1 MTAAPFRIGVDI
13 GGTFTDFVLLDTRNG
28 ALRNGKVL
36 TTPHAPEQA
45 VLTGIRQL
53 LDAHGITADQVAHV
67 IHGTTLV
74 ANALIERR
82 GVPTGLITTA
92 GFRDIVEIGTELRH
106 DTYDL
111 FMRVPEP
118 LVPRR
123 RRAEVAERILPDGSI
138 RTPLDEAAAREA
150 ARMLAA
156 DGVQAVAVC
165 LLHAFRNPAHER
177 RLAQIIAEEAPGLT
191 LCLSSDVVP
200 EIGEYERAST
210 TICNAYVLP
219 VFQTYLTRLGEGLR
233 SLGLAGP
240 LYLMLSDGGT
250 VGERTASRHPI
261 RLVQSGPAGGVRAT
275 ALYGTGAGA
284 PDILCFDMG
293 GTTAKACLIEGGE
306 PLRSLDFEVARV
318 DRFRKGSGLPLK
330 VPVIEMIEIGAGGGS
345 IAQVDRLGLIQV
357 GPESASSDPGPA
369 CYGLGGTRPTV
380 TDADLILG
388 YLGAGSFLG
397 GDMRLDVAAAE
408 RAVQEHLAG
417 PLGLS
422 VVEAAWALHETVN
435 GNMAQAAAIH
445 ATEKARRIESFA
457 MVPIGGAGPVHAA
470 QVCRKLGIARM
481 VAPAGAGV
489 ASAFGFLASLISFAF
504 VRGVGGAARGAGF
517 RCAARAGGGAGTR
530 RVGDAGRSRR
540 DARGRDAPGDR
551 RAALRRPGLPGRG
564 GDPRRGHRRRRRR
577 CAARRLRGRVSAAIR
592 PHRARLAGG
601 MRVLAG
607 DPVGAGAG
615 ARASRPGCGGGER
628 RVAQPAGLVPRGRR
642 LRGHADH
649 RPHHAAPGGPHRRA
663 GAGGG
668 TGKHAGAAAGDRG
681 GVRCGDEPGGVAVG
695 QGRRGALP

>member
-1 MTAAPFRIGVDI
+1 MSAAPCRIGVDI
-13 GGTFTDFVLLDTRNG
+13 GGTFTDFVLLDSRTG
-28 ALRNGKVL
+28 ALSNGKLL
-36 TTPHAPEQA
+36 TTPQAPEEA
-45 VLTGIRQL
+45 VLAGIRQL
-53 LDAHGITADQVAHV
+53 LDAHGVAPGQVAHV

-82 GVPTGLITTA
+82 GVPTGLLTTD
-92 GFRDIVEIGTELRH
+92 GFRDVVEIGTELRH

-118 LVPRR
+118 LVPRSR
-123 RRAEVAERILPDGSI
+123 RLEVPERILPDGAI

-150 ARMLAA
+150 AQALAA
-156 DGVQAVAVC
+156 SGVQAVAVC
-165 LLHAFRNPAHER
+165 FLHGFRNPAHEAR
-177 RLAQIIAEEAPGLT
+177 MGEILAEEAPGLT
-191 LCLSSDVVP
+191 VCLSSDVVP

-219 VFQTYLTRLGEGLR
+219 VAERYLTRLADGLR
-233 SLGLAGP
+233 SIGLAGP

-250 VGERTASRHPI
+250 VTAGTAARHPI

-275 ALYGTGAGA
+275 ALLGAA
-284 PDILCFDMG
+284 SNAAEVLCFDMG

-380 TDADLILG
+380 TDADLVLG

-397 GDMRLDVAAAE
+397 GDMALDVAAAE
-408 RAVQEHLAG
+408 RAIREHLAD
-417 PLGLS
+417 PLALS
-422 VVEAAWALHETVN
+422 VVEAAWALHDTVN

-445 ATEKARRIESFA
+445 ATEKARRIEAFA

-489 ASAFGFLASLISFAF
+489 ASAFGFLASPISFAF
-504 VRGVGGAARGAGF
+504 VRGWVAPLATLDFDALRDMLGGMEAEGRRLVAEAGVTAADARTTVIGALRYAGQGF
-517 RCAARAGGGAGTR
+517 QVEAAIPADAIATDDREAVRRAFEAQYLHQYGRTEPALPVECVSWQVIVAGPVPRLDLVRTDTG
-530 RVGDAGRSRR
+530 VRR
-540 DARGRDAPGDR
+540 DAVKGTRPAYFGGFVETPVIDRGLLAPGDVV
-551 RAALRRPGLPGRG
+551 AGPALVEERESTLVLPPGTVARCDGALNLVVTLEEGRG
-564 GDPRRGHRRRRRR
+564 
-577 CAARRLRGRVSAAIR
+577 
-592 PHRARLAGG
+592 
-601 MRVLAG
+601 
-607 DPVGAGAG
+607 
-615 ARASRPGCGGGER
+615 E
-628 RVAQPAGLVPRGRR
+628 
-642 LRGHADH
+642 
-649 RPHHAAPGGPHRRA
+649 
-663 GAGGG
+663 
-668 TGKHAGAAAGDRG
+668 
-681 GVRCGDEPGGVAVG
+681 
-695 QGRRGALP
+695 

>member
-1 MTAAPFRIGVDI
+1 MSAAPFRIGVDI
-13 GGTFTDFVLLDTRNG
+13 GGTFTDFVLLDTRDG
-28 ALRNGKVL
+28 TLRNGKVL
-36 TTPHAPEQA
+36 TTPAAPEQA
-45 VLTGIRQL
+45 VLTGIRQML
-53 LDAHGITADQVAHV
+53 EAHGIAPADVQHV

-82 GVPTGLITTA
+82 GVPTGLITTD
-92 GFRDIVEIGTELRH
+92 GFRDVVEIGTELRH

-123 RRAEVAERILPDGSI
+123 RRIEVPERILPDGGI
-138 RTPLDEAAAREA
+138 RTPLDEPAARAAARD
-150 ARMLAA
+150 LAA
-156 DGVQAVAVC
+156 QGVQAVAVC
-165 LLHAFRNPAHER
+165 FLHAFRNAAHER
-177 RLAQIIAEEAPGLT
+177 RMAEILAEEAPGLT

-210 TICNAYVLP
+210 TIGNAYVLP
-219 VFQTYLTRLGEGLR
+219 VFRRYLARLGDGLR
-233 SLGLAGP
+233 GLGLTGP

-250 VGERTASRHPI
+250 VGEATAARHPI

-275 ALYGTGAGA
+275 ALYGAAAGT

-345 IAQVDRLGLIQV
+345 IAQVDRLGLIRV

-369 CYGLGGTRPTV
+369 CYGLGGSRPTV
-380 TDADLILG
+380 TDADLVLG
-388 YLGAGSFLG
+388 YLDAGSFLG

-408 RAVQEHLAG
+408 RALREHLAD

-422 VVEAAWALHETVN
+422 VVDAAWALHETVN

-445 ATEKARRIESFA
+445 ALEKARRIESYT

-470 QVCRKLGIARM
+470 QVCRKLGIAKL

-489 ASAFGFLASLISFAF
+489 ASAFGFLASPISFAF
-504 VRGVGGAARGAGF
+504 VRGWVAPLAGLDFDALRTLVGGLEAEGLAMLAEAGVAPGATSRRVIGALRYSGQGFQVEAEIPPAALATGDRAAVRAAFEERYLQQYGRTEPGLPVECVSWQVIMAGPTPGVSLTALSGE
-517 RCAARAGGGAGTR
+517 AAAVPPLRHRPAWFPEAGGFVDTPVIQRASLR
-530 RVGDAGRSRR
+530 
-540 DARGRDAPGDR
+540 PGDR
-551 RAALRRPGLPGRG
+551 VAGPALVEERESTLVLPPGT
-564 GDPRRGHRRRRRR
+564 
-577 CAARRLRGRVSAAIR
+577 
-592 PHRARLAGG
+592 
-601 MRVLAG
+601 
-607 DPVGAGAG
+607 
-615 ARASRPGCGGGER
+615 
-628 RVAQPAGLVPRGRR
+628 VALCDTALNLVVT
-642 LRGHADH
+642 L
-649 RPHHAAPGGPHRRA
+649 
-663 GAGGG
+663 
-668 TGKHAGAAAGDRG
+668 
-681 GVRCGDEPGGVAVG
+681 
-695 QGRRGALP
+695 

>member
-1 MTAAPFRIGVDI
+1 MTGAPYRIGVDI
-13 GGTFTDFVLLDTRNG
+13 GGTFTDFVLLDTRDG
-28 ALRNGKVL
+28 SLRNGKLL
-36 TTPHAPEQA
+36 TTPHAPEEA
-45 VLTGIRQL
+45 VLAGIRQM
-53 LDAHGITADQVAHV
+53 LDAHGIAPDEVQHV

-82 GVPTGLITTA
+82 GVPTGLITTD
-92 GFRDIVEIGTELRH
+92 GFRDVVEIGTELRH

-111 FMRVPEP
+111 FMRVPQP
-118 LVPRR
+118 LVPRSR
-123 RRAEVAERILPDGSI
+123 RIEVAERILPDGGV
-138 RTPLDEAAAREA
+138 RVPLDDAAARAA
-150 ARMLAA
+150 ARDLGAS
-156 DGVQAVAVC
+156 GVQAVAVC
-165 LLHAFRNPAHER
+165 FLHAFRNPAHER
-177 RLAQIIAEEAPGLT
+177 RMAEILAEEAPGVT

-219 VFQTYLTRLGEGLR
+219 VFQRYLTHLAEGLR
-233 SLGLAGP
+233 GIGLTGP

-250 VGERTASRHPI
+250 VGEETAARHPI

-275 ALYGTGAGA
+275 ALLGGASGA
-284 PDILCFDMG
+284 ADVLCFDMG

-380 TDADLILG
+380 TDADLVLG

-408 RAVQEHLAG
+408 RAIREHLAD

-445 ATEKARRIESFA
+445 ALEKARRIEGYA

-481 VAPAGAGV
+481 IAPAGAGV
-489 ASAFGFLASLISFAF
+489 ASAFGFLASPISFAF
-504 VRGVGGAARGAGF
+504 VRGWVAPLATLDFAELAALVAGMEAEGRRMVAEAGVAPVAMRTTVIGALRYAGQGFQVEAEIPAAAIAQADRDGIRHAFEAAYLQQYGRTEPALPVEGVSWRVIVAGPTPALDLARGAG
-517 RCAARAGGGAGTR
+517 GGGVAETGTR
-530 RVGDAGRSRR
+530 PAWFPGQGFVETSVIDRTRLG
-540 DARGRDAPGDR
+540 PGDR
-551 RAALRRPGLPGRG
+551 VAGPALVEERESTLVLPPGSEAVCDASLN
-564 GDPRRGHRRRRRR
+564 
-577 CAARRLRGRVSAAIR
+577 LV
-592 PHRARLAGG
+592 
-601 MRVLAG
+601 VTV
-607 DPVGAGAG
+607 VG
-615 ARASRPGCGGGER
+615 
-628 RVAQPAGLVPRGRR
+628 
-642 LRGHADH
+642 
-649 RPHHAAPGGPHRRA
+649 
-663 GAGGG
+663 
-668 TGKHAGAAAGDRG
+668 
-681 GVRCGDEPGGVAVG
+681 
-695 QGRRGALP
+695 

>member
-504 VRGVGGAARGAGF
+504 VRGWVAPLAGLDFDALRALVAELERDGLAMLAEAGVTPAAA
-517 RCAARAGGGAGTR
+517 TR
-530 RVGDAGRSRR
+530 RVIGALRYAGQGFQVEAEIPAEAIAGGDGDALRAAFEAAYQQQYGRTEPALPVECVSWQVILSGPVPALALRAPDAAAGSAASRSRPAWFPEAGAFVDTPIIDR
-540 DARGRDAPGDR
+540 TTLRPGDR
-551 RAALRRPGLPGRG
+551 IAGPALVEERESTLVLPPGTEAVCDAGMNLV
-564 GDPRRGHRRRRRR
+564 
-577 CAARRLRGRVSAAIR
+577 VS
-592 PHRARLAGG
+592 L
-601 MRVLAG
+601 
-607 DPVGAGAG
+607 
-615 ARASRPGCGGGER
+615 
-628 RVAQPAGLVPRGRR
+628 
-642 LRGHADH
+642 
-649 RPHHAAPGGPHRRA
+649 
-663 GAGGG
+663 
-668 TGKHAGAAAGDRG
+668 
-681 GVRCGDEPGGVAVG
+681 
-695 QGRRGALP
+695 

>member
-1 MTAAPFRIGVDI
+1 MTGAPYRIGVDI
-13 GGTFTDFVLLDTRNG
+13 GGTFTDFVLLDTRDG
-28 ALRNGKVL
+28 SLRNGKLL
-36 TTPHAPEQA
+36 TTPHAPEEA
-45 VLTGIRQL
+45 VLAGIRQM
-53 LDAHGITADQVAHV
+53 LDAHGIAPDQVQHV

-82 GVPTGLITTA
+82 GVPTGLITTD
-92 GFRDIVEIGTELRH
+92 GFRDVVEIGTELRH

-111 FMRVPEP
+111 FMRVPQP
-118 LVPRR
+118 LVPRSR
-123 RRAEVAERILPDGSI
+123 RIEVAERILPDGGV
-138 RTPLDEAAAREA
+138 RMPLDEAAARAA
-150 ARMLAA
+150 ARDLAA
-156 DGVQAVAVC
+156 SGVQAVAVC
-165 LLHAFRNPAHER
+165 FLHAFRNPAHER
-177 RLAQIIAEEAPGLT
+177 RMGEIIAEEAPGVT

-219 VFQTYLTRLGEGLR
+219 VFQRYLTRLAEGLR
-233 SLGLAGP
+233 GIGLTGP

-250 VGERTASRHPI
+250 VGEETAARHPI

-275 ALYGTGAGA
+275 ALLGGASGA
-284 PDILCFDMG
+284 ADVLCFDMG

-380 TDADLILG
+380 TDADLVLG

-408 RAVQEHLAG
+408 RAIREHLAD

-445 ATEKARRIESFA
+445 ALEKARRIEGYT

-489 ASAFGFLASLISFAF
+489 ASAFGFLASPISFAF
-504 VRGVGGAARGAGF
+504 VRGWVAPLATLDFAELAALVAGMEAEGRRMVAEAGVAPAAMRTTVIGALRYAGQGFQVEAEIPAAAIAQADRDGIRRAFEAAYLQQYGRTEPALPVEGVSWRVIVAGPTPALDLARGAG
-517 RCAARAGGGAGTR
+517 GGGAAVTGTR
-530 RVGDAGRSRR
+530 PAWFPGQGFVETPVIDRTRLG
-540 DARGRDAPGDR
+540 PGDR
-551 RAALRRPGLPGRG
+551 VAGPALVEERESTLVLPPGSEAVCDASLNLVVTVG
-564 GDPRRGHRRRRRR
+564 G
-577 CAARRLRGRVSAAIR
+577 
-592 PHRARLAGG
+592 
-601 MRVLAG
+601 
-607 DPVGAGAG
+607 
-615 ARASRPGCGGGER
+615 
-628 RVAQPAGLVPRGRR
+628 
-642 LRGHADH
+642 
-649 RPHHAAPGGPHRRA
+649 
-663 GAGGG
+663 
-668 TGKHAGAAAGDRG
+668 
-681 GVRCGDEPGGVAVG
+681 
-695 QGRRGALP
+695 

>member
-1 MTAAPFRIGVDI
+1 MSAAPFRIGVDI
-13 GGTFTDFVLLDTRNG
+13 GGTFTDFVMLDTRDG

-45 VLTGIRQL
+45 VLAGIRQL
-53 LDAHGITADQVAHV
+53 LDAHGVAPSEVAHV

-111 FMRVPEP
+111 FMRVPQP

-165 LLHAFRNPAHER
+165 LLHAFRNPEHER

-219 VFQTYLTRLGEGLR
+219 VFQTYLARLGDGLR
-233 SLGLAGP
+233 GLGLTGP

-250 VGERTASRHPI
+250 VGERTAARYPI

-275 ALYGTGAGA
+275 ALYGVGAGA

-408 RAVQEHLAG
+408 RAVREHLAE

-445 ATEKARRIESFA
+445 ATEKARRIESFT

-470 QVCRKLGIARM
+470 QVCRKLGLARM

-489 ASAFGFLASLISFAF
+489 ASAFGFLASPISFAF
-504 VRGVGGAARGAGF
+504 VRGWVAPLAGLDF
-517 RCAARAGGGAGTR
+517 DALRALVAELEADGLRMLAEAG
-530 RVGDAGRSRR
+530 V
-540 DARGRDAPGDR
+540 APGD
-551 RAALRRPGLPGRG
+551 ATCTVLGALRYAGQGFQVEAEIP
-564 GDPRRGHRRRRRR
+564 
-577 CAARRLRGRVSAAIR
+577 VAAI
-592 PHRARLAGG
+592 
-601 MRVLAG
+601 
-607 DPVGAGAG
+607 
-615 ARASRPGCGGGER
+615 
-628 RVAQPAGLVPRGRR
+628 
-642 LRGHADH
+642 
-649 RPHHAAPGGPHRRA
+649 
-663 GAGGG
+663 
-668 TGKHAGAAAGDRG
+668 AAGDRG
-681 GVRCGDEPGGVAVG
+681 ALRAAFEARYLQQYGRTEP
-695 QGRRGALP
+695 ALPVECVSWQVILSGPRPALSLNAKGSAPATATAPRHRPAWFPEAGTFVETPVIDRATLRPGDRIPGPALVEERESTLVLPPGTEAVCDAALNLVVSLGG

>member
-1 MTAAPFRIGVDI
+1 MTDAPYRIGVDI
-13 GGTFTDFVLLDTRNG
+13 GGTFTDFVLLDSRDGT
-28 ALRNGKVL
+28 LRNGKVL
-36 TTPHAPEQA
+36 TTPAAPEDA
-45 VLTGIRQL
+45 VLSGIRQL
-53 LDAHGITADQVAHV
+53 LTVHGISPADVQHV

-82 GVPTGLITTA
+82 GVPTGLVTTD
-92 GFRDIVEIGTELRH
+92 GFRDIIEIGTELRH

-123 RRAEVAERILPDGSI
+123 RRLEVPERVLPDGGI
-138 RTPLDEAAAREA
+138 RLPLDEDAARAAARDLVA
-150 ARMLAA
+150 Q
-156 DGVQAVAVC
+156 GVQAVAIC
-165 LLHAFRNPAHER
+165 FLHAFRNPAHER
-177 RLAQIIAEEAPGLT
+177 RMAEIIAEEAPGLT
-191 LCLSSDVVP
+191 VCLSSDVVP

-219 VFQTYLTRLGEGLR
+219 VFQRYLMRLGDGLR
-233 SLGLAGP
+233 GLGLTGP

-250 VGERTASRHPI
+250 VGEATAARHPI
-261 RLVQSGPAGGVRAT
+261 RLVQSGPAGGVRAM
-275 ALYGTGAGA
+275 ALYGVAAGA
-284 PDILCFDMG
+284 PDVLCFDMG

-345 IAQVDRLGLIQV
+345 IAQVDRLGLIRV

-380 TDADLILG
+380 TDADLVLG

-408 RAVQEHLAG
+408 RALREHLAD

-435 GNMAQAAAIH
+435 GTMAQAAAIH
-445 ATEKARRIESFA
+445 ALEKARRIEGYT

-470 QVCRKLGIARM
+470 QVCRKLGIARL

-489 ASAFGFLASLISFAF
+489 ASAFGFLASPISFAF
-504 VRGVGGAARGAGF
+504 VRGWVAPLATVDFDALRAMVGGIETDGRAMLAEAGVPSGAAVRTVIGALRYVGQGF
-517 RCAARAGGGAGTR
+517 QVEAEIPA
-530 RVGDAGRSRR
+530 
-540 DARGRDAPGDR
+540 
-551 RAALRRPGLPGRG
+551 AAL
-564 GDPRRGHRRRRRR
+564 
-577 CAARRLRGRVSAAIR
+577 
-592 PHRARLAGG
+592 
-601 MRVLAG
+601 
-607 DPVGAGAG
+607 
-615 ARASRPGCGGGER
+615 
-628 RVAQPAGLVPRGRR
+628 
-642 LRGHADH
+642 
-649 RPHHAAPGGPHRRA
+649 
-663 GAGGG
+663 
-668 TGKHAGAAAGDRG
+668 AAGDRDAVRIAFERRYLQHYGRTEPSLPVECVSWQVIMAGPTPAVSLTAPSG
-681 GVRCGDEPGGVAVG
+681 GAVSATAPRHRPAWFPEAGGYVETPVIDRATLRPGDRVVGPALVEERESTLVLPPGTEAVCD
-695 QGRRGALP
+695 ASLNLVVSL

>member
-1 MTAAPFRIGVDI
+1 MSAPCRIGVDI
-13 GGTFTDFVLLDTRNG
+13 GGTFTDFVLADARDGSLHKEK
-28 ALRNGKVL
+28 LL
-36 TTPHAPEQA
+36 TTPHAPEEA
-45 VLTGIRQL
+45 VLEGIRRL
-53 LDAHGITADQVAHV
+53 LSRHRIAPDQVAHV

-82 GVPTGLITTA
+82 GVPTALVTTQ
-92 GFRDIVEIGTELRH
+92 GFRDLVEIGSELRH

-111 FMRVPEP
+111 FMQVPQP

-123 RRAEVAERILPDGSI
+123 LRLGVPERMLPDGAV
-138 RTPLDEAAAREA
+138 RAPLDEAAAREA
-150 ARMLAA
+150 ARSLAA
-156 DGVQAVAVC
+156 SGVRAVAVC
-165 LLHAFRNPAHER
+165 FLHAFRNPAHER
-177 RLAQIIAEEAPGLT
+177 RMAEILAEEAPGLT
-191 LCLSSDVVP
+191 VCLSSEVVP
-200 EIGEYERAST
+200 EIGEVERAST

-219 VFQTYLTRLGEGLR
+219 VFETYVTRLADGLR
-233 SLGLAGP
+233 SLGLSGP

-250 VGERTASRHPI
+250 VGEGTARRHPI

-275 ALYGTGAGA
+275 AIYGAAAEA

-345 IAQVDRLGLIQV
+345 IAQVDRLGLIRV

-380 TDADLILG
+380 TDADLVLG

-408 RAVQEHLAG
+408 RAIEEHLAR

-445 ATEKARRIESFA
+445 ALEKARRIEGYA

-470 QVCRKLGIARM
+470 QVCRKLGIRTL

-489 ASAFGFLASLISFAF
+489 ASAFGFLASPVSFAF
-504 VRGVGGAARGAGF
+504 VRGWVAPLASLDMAALRGTIAGMEAEGLAMLAEAGV
-517 RCAARAGGGAGTR
+517 AAADATR
-530 RVGDAGRSRR
+530 RVVGALRYVGQGFQVEAAIDAAAIEAGDRDAMRAAFEAEYLRQYGRTEPALPVECVSWQVAVSGPVPALRLDAGATEAAPPRSRPAWFPEAGGFV
-540 DARGRDAPGDR
+540 DTPVID
-551 RAALRRPGLPGRG
+551 RAALRMGDTVEGPALIEERESTLVLP
-564 GDPRRGHRRRRRR
+564 P
-577 CAARRLRGRVSAAIR
+577 
-592 PHRARLAGG
+592 
-601 MRVLAG
+601 
-607 DPVGAGAG
+607 G
-615 ARASRPGCGGGER
+615 ARAR
-628 RVAQPAGLVPRGRR
+628 R
-642 LRGHADH
+642 D
-649 RPHHAAPGGPHRRA
+649 
-663 GAGGG
+663 
-668 TGKHAGAAAGDRG
+668 AAGNL
-681 GVRCGDEPGGVAVG
+681 VVSF
-695 QGRRGALP
+695 